1 MASAQP
7 PQTPTVDAVAFEK
20 LARRVD
26 WLYEEVRYIRHSL
39 ETLKQQQ
46 QKQQHLPPYDRHY
59 PYQSYSAETW
69 DRTAIT
75 QRHQRQQPTSYGP
88 DYIPHQLPPLTSA
101 SSIIA
106 SNRMLYRDRDSRK
119 TRTLSQQ
126 DDAMTSSIIRH
137 QSYPIPT
144 NTFGDERPASYPSL
158 HYLQNQLTSQKQQ
171 HVSSSKVIQS
181 LHTLQTKPDTSG
193 QHDPDSPQSLHSID
207 QSKQHNTEKLS
218 STTTA
223 ASTAT
228 TTLPPLTVPDNL
240 EITDIV
246 TFWERGL
253 GDLPPIS
260 EWEPEDKLRNRE
272 PLETLFKVRI

>member
-1 MASAQP
+1 
-7 PQTPTVDAVAFEK
+7 
-20 LARRVD
+20 
-26 WLYEEVRYIRHSL
+26 
-39 ETLKQQQ
+39 
-46 QKQQHLPPYDRHY
+46 
-59 PYQSYSAETW
+59 
-69 DRTAIT
+69 
-75 QRHQRQQPTSYGP
+75 
-88 DYIPHQLPPLTSA
+88 
-101 SSIIA
+101 
-106 SNRMLYRDRDSRK
+106 MLYRDRDSRK